1 MNKTYWRPYV
11 EERSRVA
18 FAENMRLIH
27 DHNSAFKKGKYA
39 FSVAAN
45 HMADLVSMISD

>member
-11 EERSRVA
+11 EQRSRVA
-18 FAENMRLIH
+18 FAENMQIIRE
-27 DHNSAFKKGKYA
+27 HNTAFKKGKYA

-45 HMADLVSMISD
+45 HMADLVSRN